1 MVLIVDDDPIQRRN
15 IKEYLIAHGIF
26 AESAENGFSAVAAV
40 KKLHPAIVLLDIRMP
55 GLDGIEV
62 ARHAAKV
69 SPKPKII
76 LMSGHP
82 DAVYDAN
89 TADIEVFTVLQK
101 PIPLKILADFV
112 KRALSRNSG

>member
-76 LMSGHP
+76 